1 MSDEPSYE
9 VGYGRPPRHTRFRK
23 GRSGNPRGRR
33 KGARNLASLI
43 AEALDRQVVV
53 SGNAEHPTISKLEAI
68 IAELVDKSAA
78 ADLKAMAMLFG
89 LIRPIQTTGHAP
101 PGRSPG
107 RPPAATTAFNTAAD
121 HAVIKNLIARIRGT

>member
-1 MSDEPSYE
+1 MSDEPTYE

-107 RPPAATTAFNTAAD
+107 RPPAATTALNTAAD
-121 HAVIKNLIARIRGT
+121 QAVIKNLIARIRGT

>member
-1 MSDEPSYE
+1 MSDEPTYE

-89 LIRPIQTTGHAP
+89 LIQRTRTTGDAP
-101 PGRSPG
+101 KG

-121 HAVIKNLIARIRGT
+121 QAVIKNLIARIRGT